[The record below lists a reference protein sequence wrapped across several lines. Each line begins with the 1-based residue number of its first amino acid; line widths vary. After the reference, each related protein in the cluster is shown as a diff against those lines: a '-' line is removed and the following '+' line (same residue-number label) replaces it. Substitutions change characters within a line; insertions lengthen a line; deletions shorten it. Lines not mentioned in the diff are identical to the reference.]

1 MTYEDF
7 VPILGGIMILGI
19 IIAGIY
25 RAVKSSKSGASKDWV
40 GYSRKFGGFT
50 EERKIGYLLNWFK
63 IDSVG
68 KYVICKDGSV
78 MTTISFR
85 GPDMDSSTKEE
96 MNIYMARL
104 NQIIRSM
111 GTGYSLY
118 FDAQRHFAED
128 YKTTDVD
135 LPLLKMVEDERK
147 QYYSSA
153 THFETD
159 FYLTL
164 CQEKIGNLQARF
176 TDALYEDP
184 NEEEKDKASRKEKD
198 IELYNDF
205 IKKFLDMRNQ
215 VVSMMEKVMPEVH
228 VLDENEL
235 ATYLHNCVSPDRHPL
250 KNDPFLTLS
259 DYVFDGTG
267 VVGGS
272 EMRIGDKY
280 THIITPLTSFPA
292 ESAPGFFDS
301 LNRLNIEYRW
311 VSRFV
316 CLGKN
321 DADKEL
327 EQIEKNYNQ
336 TAVSL
341 VAMVREAITKEQTTE
356 VNQSAL
362 DNAADAAQA
371 RKELNDD
378 SVSYGYYSMTMI
390 VMDKDKKR
398 AKEKAD
404 AIREVL
410 VSRGFS
416 ALIEGMNSLEAW
428 WGSLPGHYRANIRR
442 YLLHSLSFC
451 HFLPLTAI
459 WPGDERNKHLNGPA
473 LLYTDT
479 QGFTPFRFNLHVGDV
494 GHTMVVGPTG
504 AGKSVLLN
512 MLELHFLKYKN
523 SNVFIFDKAASSRAL
538 TMAVGGNFYNIASE
552 KDGQLSFQ
560 PLSGIDDETE
570 MRWAQ
575 SWIMNFLKSKQTS
588 TFEIGPK
595 EEQLVWNA
603 LLSLKT
609 FEKQFRT
616 ISTFSN
622 LVQDDKIRMALLPL
636 TQAGAYG
643 KLFDNDKE
651 VKGNGRWQV
660 YEMETLMNLPEAVPL
675 TLDYLFHRIE
685 QQITN
690 AKGPSI
696 MVMDECWLF
705 LDNPIFAAKLKEYL
719 KDMRKK
725 NTSIVIAT
733 QNLSDIV
740 KSAQLIDV
748 VKEQCKSKIFLPNP
762 LALTDS
768 AYKLYSEFNLN
779 DQQIRLIQAAVP
791 KQDYYYTSEKGN
803 RLVRLAIRN
812 SELPFVTATSKDDQT
827 AMNDL
832 VHEFPEI
839 LAGNNDTFI
848 REWYDH
854 KGFPDEWEKYIS
866 DYKTAAVS
874 F

>member
-1 MTYEDF
+1 M
-7 VPILGGIMILGI
+7 
-19 IIAGIY
+19 
-25 RAVKSSKSGASKDWV
+25 
-40 GYSRKFGGFT
+40 
-50 EERKIGYLLNWFK
+50 
-63 IDSVG
+63 
-68 KYVICKDGSV
+68 
-78 MTTISFR
+78 
-85 GPDMDSSTKEE
+85 
-96 MNIYMARL
+96 
-104 NQIIRSM
+104 
-111 GTGYSLY
+111 
-118 FDAQRHFAED
+118 
-128 YKTTDVD
+128 
-135 LPLLKMVEDERK
+135 
-147 QYYSSA
+147 
-153 THFETD
+153 
-159 FYLTL
+159 
-164 CQEKIGNLQARF
+164 
-176 TDALYEDP
+176 
-184 NEEEKDKASRKEKD
+184 
-198 IELYNDF
+198 
-205 IKKFLDMRNQ
+205 
-215 VVSMMEKVMPEVH
+215 
-228 VLDENEL
+228 
-235 ATYLHNCVSPDRHPL
+235 
-250 KNDPFLTLS
+250 
-259 DYVFDGTG
+259 
-267 VVGGS
+267 
-272 EMRIGDKY
+272 
-280 THIITPLTSFPA
+280 
-292 ESAPGFFDS
+292 
-301 LNRLNIEYRW
+301 
-311 VSRFV
+311 
-316 CLGKN
+316 
-321 DADKEL
+321 
-327 EQIEKNYNQ
+327 
-336 TAVSL
+336 
-341 VAMVREAITKEQTTE
+341 
-356 VNQSAL
+356 
-362 DNAADAAQA
+362 
-371 RKELNDD
+371 
-378 SVSYGYYSMTMI
+378 
-390 VMDKDKKR
+390 
-398 AKEKAD
+398 
-404 AIREVL
+404 
-410 VSRGFS
+410 
-416 ALIEGMNSLEAW
+416 
-428 WGSLPGHYRANIRR
+428 
-442 YLLHSLSFC
+442 
-451 HFLPLTAI
+451 
-459 WPGDERNKHLNGPA
+459 
-473 LLYTDT
+473 
-479 QGFTPFRFNLHVGDV
+479 
-494 GHTMVVGPTG
+494 
-504 AGKSVLLN
+504 
-512 MLELHFLKYKN
+512 
-523 SNVFIFDKAASSRAL
+523 
-538 TMAVGGNFYNIASE
+538 
-552 KDGQLSFQ
+552 
-560 PLSGIDDETE
+560 
-570 MRWAQ
+570 
-575 SWIMNFLKSKQTS
+575 
-588 TFEIGPK
+588 
-595 EEQLVWNA
+595 VWNA